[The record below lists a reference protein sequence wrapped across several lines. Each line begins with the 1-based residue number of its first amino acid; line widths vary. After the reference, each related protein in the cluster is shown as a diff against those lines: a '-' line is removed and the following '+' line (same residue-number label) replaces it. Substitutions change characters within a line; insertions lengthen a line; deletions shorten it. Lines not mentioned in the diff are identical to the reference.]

1 MTTLAAAT
9 REAVDANPFVRTALR
24 AGILN
29 YSAAA
34 RFLEVDGGEEAIATA
49 LRRYA
54 EELPPI
60 ESRDGRVRV
69 TMQSGVGRG
78 DGSVLSIGD
87 DSFAEGA
94 GEATV
99 IQAVGDV
106 DASLFGTIANRLGA
120 ASVEVLGMGLIDNTL
135 VVVVERADGTTALS
149 IVEEAA
155 EGIR

>member
-1 MTTLAAAT
+1 MPTLAAAT

-34 RFLEVDGGEEAIATA
+34 RFLDVDGGEEAIATA

-60 ESRDGRVRV
+60 QSRDGRVRV
-69 TMQSGVGRG
+69 TMHSGVGRG
-78 DGSVLSIGD
+78 DGSLLAIGG
-87 DSFAEGA
+87 DSFVEGA
-94 GEATV
+94 GAATA

-106 DASLFGTIANRLGA
+106 DAGLLGTIANRL
-120 ASVEVLGMGLIDNTL
+120 ASVSVDVLGMGLVDETL
-135 VVVVERADGTTALS
+135 LVIVDRADGTTALT
-149 IVEEAA
+149 IVEAAA
-155 EGIR
+155 EGVE